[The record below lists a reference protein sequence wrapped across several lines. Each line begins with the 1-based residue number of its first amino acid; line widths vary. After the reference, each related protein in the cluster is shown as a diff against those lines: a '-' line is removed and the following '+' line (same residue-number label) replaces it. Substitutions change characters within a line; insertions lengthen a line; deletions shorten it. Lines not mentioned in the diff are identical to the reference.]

1 MNNSDLVAVDF
12 HHKIPITQFT
22 LLNDNHG
29 PVFMGCENHLTRSP
43 CFIFFG
49 ASEGFT
55 PQEFS
60 NELHVL
66 DLVDVCNPSSHVKEL
81 TWKLV
86 QVESEKKPS
95 KRITTLIYDPTK
107 QQLIAFYGY
116 SYNRSYLGDVWL
128 FDLDTR
134 RWKEL
139 ETTGIK
145 PSPRTSS
152 VTCLSER
159 SELIVYGGYN
169 GQKHL
174 DDFFV
179 LDLKTA
185 TWRTEQ
191 FNNASPGVLTVGN
204 MNSLI
209 CNQTLFVIGGYSP
222 HTFSRKIH
230 TMDLNTLKWKLS
242 LCKVWDCE
250 GGLLVSAALR
260 GGNHVKSKNPTLLIL
275 ASEPSD
281 ECYEAATDGTM
292 RLFEFDYNNCH
303 VSEYNVSEIK
313 KQGDYSFHVCEL
325 NETTAGILCGE
336 FLLLVG
342 IERFER
348 EQSKHFRNLLNLKAF
363 PDIEITFD

>member
-1 MNNSDLVAVDF
+1 MNDLDSNLLDVDF
-12 HHKIPITQFT
+12 HCKIPIV
-22 LLNDNHG
+22 NDASLTENHS
-29 PVFMGCENHLTRSP
+29 PLFMGFENHLTHSP

-49 ASEGFT
+49 GSLSHTIDEY
-55 PQEFS
+55 S
-60 NELHVL
+60 DELHVL
-66 DLVDVCNPSSHVKEL
+66 DLMDVSNTSSVKEL
-81 TWKLV
+81 SWKLV

-348 EQSKHFRNLLNLKAF
+348 
-363 PDIEITFD
+363 DIEITFD